1 MSLLLKF
8 RITGFPL
15 FNLVN
20 SLDIESVLILVGVF
34 SSDDVA
40 ACKKLLEK
48 VGLEGYQV
56 HFWSLLNTLQCIWA
70 VKLWRERLNCLRFMM
85 PFLSQIGKTK
95 VFLRAGQ
102 MADLDARRNEVLG
115 RAATSIQRKFR
126 SYLFRKNLMMLRK
139 AAVNMQAVCRGTLQL
154 KILMQL

>member
-56 HFWSLLNTLQCIWA
+56 HF
-70 VKLWRERLNCLRFMM
+70 
-85 PFLSQIGKTK
+85 
-95 VFLRAGQ
+95 
-102 MADLDARRNEVLG
+102 
-115 RAATSIQRKFR
+115 
-126 SYLFRKNLMMLRK
+126 
-139 AAVNMQAVCRGTLQL
+139 
-154 KILMQL
+154 